1 MLKFFLPQFGQVISR
16 ISDAYLPG
24 DALNLSHEVA
34 TLMMALPGDATTN
47 LRTFLSMYAKRYSLK
62 PSAEKEILERC
73 LLHIL
78 KMPFE
83 MSSAIRY
90 GLILH

>member
-1 MLKFFLPQFGQVISR
+1 MLHLFVPRFGRAISR

-24 DALNLSHEVA
+24 DALNLSREVA
-34 TLMMALPGDATTN
+34 SLMMVPSGDTKN
-47 LRTFLSMYAKRYSLK
+47 LRTFLGMYAKRYMIKS
-62 PSAEKEILERC
+62 PNEVEILERC
-73 LLHIL
+73 LLHML

-83 MSSAIRY
+83 LSSAIRY